1 MKHRDERPRIDH
13 EDRVF
18 ADRLAAHYAPP
29 PWTSAERV
37 GFDEAL
43 RARIERPQRRGFA
56 VPALA
61 TVAVAA
67 LVWVSFS
74 IRPAGDESNP
84 VAPSVWES
92 ELFLSSDVSPLDDR
106 DDDEGLPD
114 DYVAIASLFLDG

>member
-1 MKHRDERPRIDH
+1 MKHCDERPRIDQ
-13 EDRVF
+13 EDKGF

-29 PWTSAERV
+29 PWTSAKRV

-43 RARIERPQRRGFA
+43 RASIERPQRLGFA

-67 LVWVSFS
+67 LLWVSFS
-74 IRPAGDESNP
+74 LRPAGDEPNP
-84 VAPSVWES
+84 AVASVWEN

-106 DDDEGLPD
+106 DDGEGLPE
-114 DYVAIASLFLDG
+114 DYLAIASLFLDG

>member
-1 MKHRDERPRIDH
+1 MKHRDERPRIDQDD
-13 EDRVF
+13 EDF

-29 PWTSAERV
+29 PWTSAKRV

-61 TVAVAA
+61 AVAAAA

-74 IRPAGDESNP
+74 HRPAGDEAAP
-84 VAPSVWES
+84 AVASVWES

-106 DDDEGLPD
+106 DDSEGLPD
-114 DYVAIASLFLDG
+114 DYLAIASLFLDG

>member
-1 MKHRDERPRIDH
+1 MKRHDERPNIDQ
-13 EDRVF
+13 EEKGF

-29 PWTSAERV
+29 PWTSAKRA

-43 RARIERPQRRGFA
+43 RARIERPRRRGFA

-74 IRPAGDESNP
+74 LRQAGDEPNP
-84 VAPSVWES
+84 VATSVWEN
-92 ELFLSSDVSPLDDR
+92 ELFLSSDVSPMEDR
-106 DDDEGLPD
+106 DDSEGLPE
-114 DYVAIASLFLDG
+114 DYLAIASLFLDG